1 MGERDAGAK
10 SATLAP
16 GSNDQDE
23 RRLTVVFDHVLTVP
37 DRSHGAVTAP
47 FPHRG

>member
-1 MGERDAGAK
+1 MRERDARAE

-16 GSNDQDE
+16 GCDDQDK
-23 RRLTVVFDHVLTVP
+23 RRLTLVFDHVLTVP
-37 DRSHGAVTAP
+37 DRSHGAIIAP

>member
-1 MGERDAGAK
+1 MRERDARAE

-16 GSNDQDE
+16 GSNDQDK